1 MKYCIYRITNLV
13 NGKTY
18 IGQHMYKVLD
28 DKYMGS
34 GTLIKRA
41 IKKYG
46 INSFKKEILVFNV
59 SCKSQID
66 LLEKVFIESER
77 KKVGT
82 RNCYNIAKGGGGGGP
97 WTEEHRKY
105 MSELFSRRT
114 FSEEHKKKLRGR
126 TFSDEHKK
134 KISEKAKLRPSNRK
148 GVKLSDET
156 KKKISEANKGKH
168 SSHSSHSSLTELTKQ
183 RMRAAALKRWER
195 YRNEQQSN

>member
-18 IGQHMYKVLD
+18 VGQHMYKVLD

-34 GTLIKRA
+34 GVLLKRA

-77 KKVGT
+77 KKVGS
-82 RNCYNIAKGGGGGGP
+82 RNCYNLAKGGGGGGP

-105 MSELFSRRT
+105 ISELFKKRV
-114 FSEEHKKKLRGR
+114 FSEEHKKKL
-126 TFSDEHKK
+126 
-134 KISEKAKLRPSNRK
+134 SEKAKLRPCNRK
-148 GVKLSDET
+148 GVKLSEET
-156 KKKISEANKGKH
+156 KKKIGEANKGKH
-168 SSHSSHSSLTELTKQ
+168 HHIPSELTKQ
-183 RMRAAALKRWER
+183 RMRESARKRWER